1 MTTTEKLA
9 VMKAAEE
16 RNAARIAAHID
27 KQKEEGGQARDA

>member
-16 RNAARIAAHID
+16 RNAARIAAHIEAV
-27 KQKEEGGQARDA
+27 KGERHDA